1 MSQIFIGKLIEE
13 ELRSQDRS
21 VVWFANKLSCNRTN
35 VYKIFHR
42 ASIDTELL
50 LRISNVLKRNF
61 FDVYTIAFRS
71 DSHAVLTHRRL
82 HFPHRR
88 NVTPILSSIT
98 PEKLDTG
105 AIAKLPPPPARASMT
120 LPTLHPLSP

>member
-1 MSQIFIGKLIEE
+1 MYIP
-13 ELRSQDRS
+13 
-21 VVWFANKLSCNRTN
+21 
-35 VYKIFHR
+35 
-42 ASIDTELL
+42 
-50 LRISNVLKRNF
+50 
-61 FDVYTIAFRS
+61 IAFRS

-105 AIAKLPPPPARASMT
+105 AIAKLPPPPRQSFHDSADTSSLVTVDSLYRPYHGQASFLRPFADAT
-120 LPTLHPLSP
+120 P